1 MLNEIIIEEKKVED
15 GLEQL
20 ATKLSCSLEDIY
32 YNVTEQT
39 GNLFKSKKYE
49 ITGISKK
56 LIIEDLNNFFQEFS
70 NLSNLELT
78 VDIKIIDD
86 IIIVDLNS
94 SNNAILIGSNGKTLN
109 SFQIYLNNKYSL
121 LRKYKLKINLDI
133 ANYKKNKI
141 NKFEEEIM
149 IIMNEVLNTQISVKL
164 DSMNSY
170 QRRIVHNLVAKE
182 QSLTTESI
190 GEEPDRYVV
199 IKPLK

>member
-109 SFQIYLNNKYSL
+109 SFQKYLNNKYSL